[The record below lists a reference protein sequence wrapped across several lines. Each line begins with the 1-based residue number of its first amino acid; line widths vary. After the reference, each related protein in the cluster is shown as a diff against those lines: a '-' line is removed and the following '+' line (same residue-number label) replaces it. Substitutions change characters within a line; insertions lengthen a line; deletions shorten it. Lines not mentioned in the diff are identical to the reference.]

1 MIIVRNITI
10 GSMDYFANG
19 ELLKTNIRLEY
30 RKTSDSNHQSLRVV
44 IVMTI
49 SGVIYFFESLQTYI
63 EIDFGG
69 DIHHQ

>member
-1 MIIVRNITI
+1 MISVRNITI

-19 ELLKTNIRLEY
+19 ELLKTNIRLES

-44 IVMTI
+44 TVMTI
-49 SGVIYFFESLQTYI
+49 SDVVCFFESLQTHI